1 MSDQQNRK
9 GGRDAFYAALT
20 AYVQVQEREGRQRRA
35 RWAIVI
41 VAMLGYMAFNVWYA
55 ISSGE
60 VSPSTSNYA
69 AAVRIDGPIQTGK
82 LASTNMLFPV
92 LEKAFTDKQAR
103 CVALVINSPGGTVA
117 QSEMLHDRV
126 LKLAKQHDK
135 KVVAVGEDL
144 MASGGYLIAVSAEKI
159 YAPRMSAV
167 GSIGVRQDGYDLT
180 GIADKLGIK
189 DRTLTAG
196 RMKDANNPLK
206 PLSKEAEDKARH
218 DLQQIHD
225 EFKRLVRESR
235 GGRIKAADGEIFTG
249 EVFTGFDGYKLGLL
263 DGHLDLE
270 DAVKAEC
277 GADGVK
283 MFTPSIGLAD
293 VLAFIS
299 GY

>member
-20 AYVQVQEREGRQRRA
+20 AYVQGQEREGRQRRV

-41 VAMLGYMAFNVWYA
+41 VAMLGYMAFNVWHA

-206 PLSKEAEDKARH
+206 PLSKEAEDKVRH

>member
-20 AYVQVQEREGRQRRA
+20 AYVQGQEREGRQRRV

-41 VAMLGYMAFNVWYA
+41 VAMLGYMAFNVWHA

-235 GGRIKAADGEIFTG
+235 GGRIKTADDEIFTG